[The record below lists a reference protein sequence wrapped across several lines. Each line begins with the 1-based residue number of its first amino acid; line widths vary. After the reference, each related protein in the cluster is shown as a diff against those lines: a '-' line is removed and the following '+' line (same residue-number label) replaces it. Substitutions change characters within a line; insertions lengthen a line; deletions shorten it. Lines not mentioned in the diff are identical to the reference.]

1 MIKKGKVDS
10 KIIAKYNKEKS
21 SKNNLPVQEQQH
33 QQDIHKLVSQFSTN
47 KYKQVDFFFFLSRNK
62 PIYLLTTDR
71 SHNMFVPS

>member
-33 QQDIHKLVSQFSTN
+33 QQDIHKLVSQFST
-47 KYKQVDFFFFLSRNK
+47 K
-62 PIYLLTTDR
+62 
-71 SHNMFVPS
+71 